1 MRDHARDIFRHG
13 LGAVDPKTC
22 IYNCCCLKNNILKIN
37 NRPYDLDKFERIMVL
52 GGGKAGASMAS
63 ALEDILKDKITTGLV
78 IVKYGHAE
86 PLANIRLVEAGHPIP
101 DENGMAGAEA
111 LQETAW
117 TADEKTLVIVL
128 ISGGGSALMALP
140 APGLTLADK
149 QETTRVL
156 LGCGACIH
164 EINTI
169 RKHLSRIKGGLL
181 AKAAYPATLAVLVLS
196 DVVGDDLDIIA
207 SGPAVADSGSFAQC
221 LDIIKAY
228 KIQKSLPEAVVQYL
242 ESGSRGNIPETPKTG
257 DPVFDRV
264 HHTITAGNMDA
275 LLSAEKR
282 ARDLGYHTLVLSSM
296 IQGETLDTAKV
307 HTAIAREVLATGH
320 PIKPPACIL
329 SGGETVVTLRGDGKG
344 GRNQEFVLAAAL
356 DIQNLGKVVVLSAGT
371 DGTDGPTD
379 AAGAVC
385 DPDTVKR
392 AAALGLG
399 AKEFLRQNNAYPFF
413 EAISDLVKT
422 GPTLTNV
429 MDIRIMLI
437 RS

>member
-1 MRDHARDIFRHG
+1 
-13 LGAVDPKTC
+13 
-22 IYNCCCLKNNILKIN
+22 
-37 NRPYDLDKFERIMVL
+37 
-52 GGGKAGASMAS
+52 
-63 ALEDILKDKITTGLV
+63 
-78 IVKYGHAE
+78 
-86 PLANIRLVEAGHPIP
+86 
-101 DENGMAGAEA
+101 
-111 LQETAW
+111 
-117 TADEKTLVIVL
+117 
-128 ISGGGSALMALP
+128 
-140 APGLTLADK
+140 
-149 QETTRVL
+149 
-156 LGCGACIH
+156 
-164 EINTI
+164 
-169 RKHLSRIKGGLL
+169 
-181 AKAAYPATLAVLVLS
+181 
-196 DVVGDDLDIIA
+196 
-207 SGPAVADSGSFAQC
+207 
-221 LDIIKAY
+221 
-228 KIQKSLPEAVVQYL
+228 
-242 ESGSRGNIPETPKTG
+242 
-257 DPVFDRV
+257 
-264 HHTITAGNMDA
+264 MDA

-356 DIQNLGKVVVLSAGT
+356 DIQDLGKVVVLSAGT